1 MMSIKEN
8 NIKQIELVCVD
19 DLVAKDHLVRKIQ
32 KAIDFSF
39 IYDIVRKYYSQNE
52 GRPSIDPVILFK
64 IIFIKYIFGIKS
76 IRQTI
81 KEIENNIAYRWFLG
95 LSLNDKV
102 PHFTLVNTNYYRRFK
117 NTDVFETIFK
127 HILDIAIEK
136 RFINMKE
143 VYIDSTHVKANANK
157 KKFVKQELKKEKKI
171 CEDELFEAINE
182 DRKKHNKKPLK
193 KKENEKYV
201 LKKISK
207 VDPESGFFV
216 KGEKEKCFAY
226 SAHTAVDNK
235 GFVIDV
241 KVTPGNI
248 HDSQGFHLLYDRI
261 MEQHSEN
268 INSFVMDV
276 AYKTAVISK
285 KILDDT
291 KLPILPY
298 KRPMTK
304 KGFFK
309 KYEYQY
315 DAEDD
320 LYICPNNKKLKYST
334 TSREGYKNYKSNP
347 KDCVNCPFLH
357 KCTKSNNHQK
367 VVSRHIWAESL
378 EYAEELR
385 STQYHKIVYRKRKET
400 VERVFGEGKENNSL
414 RYTRY
419 KGKKKNQDY
428 LTLLFACMNM
438 KKIALWS
445 DKNEKRAKNR
455 LG

>member
-193 KKENEKYV
+193 KK
-201 LKKISK
+201 
-207 VDPESGFFV
+207 
-216 KGEKEKCFAY
+216 
-226 SAHTAVDNK
+226 
-235 GFVIDV
+235 
-241 KVTPGNI
+241 
-248 HDSQGFHLLYDRI
+248 
-261 MEQHSEN
+261 
-268 INSFVMDV
+268 
-276 AYKTAVISK
+276 
-285 KILDDT
+285 
-291 KLPILPY
+291 
-298 KRPMTK
+298 
-304 KGFFK
+304 
-309 KYEYQY
+309 
-315 DAEDD
+315 
-320 LYICPNNKKLKYST
+320 
-334 TSREGYKNYKSNP
+334 
-347 KDCVNCPFLH
+347 
-357 KCTKSNNHQK
+357 
-367 VVSRHIWAESL
+367 
-378 EYAEELR
+378 
-385 STQYHKIVYRKRKET
+385 
-400 VERVFGEGKENNSL
+400 GK
-414 RYTRY
+414 
-419 KGKKKNQDY
+419 
-428 LTLLFACMNM
+428 
-438 KKIALWS
+438 
-445 DKNEKRAKNR
+445 
-455 LG
+455 